1 LRRAEHTR
9 KQRLHFAHD
18 TLQHESWYDLIDDYE
33 LIEASF
39 AQQYGIR
46 LRNED
51 EMQWDEFSSLLA
63 GLNEKTPLGRI
74 VSIRSETN
82 PDMLK
87 HFTPE
92 MKRIRSEWRNKQA
105 TERVWDKQAYDAE
118 MQKLAEAFRRMA
130 GD

>member
-1 LRRAEHTR
+1 
-9 KQRLHFAHD
+9 
-18 TLQHESWYDLIDDYE
+18 
-33 LIEASF
+33 
-39 AQQYGIR
+39 
-46 LRNED
+46 
-51 EMQWDEFSSLLA
+51 MQWDEFASLLA

-105 TERVWDKQAYDAE
+105 TERVWDMQAYDAE